1 MLFQFIFMFIEL
13 SRKLINQAVDSRV
26 HVLPS
31 ALAWSSP
38 VDVQGRIR
46 DMRHFLHFQH
56 NIDLVDPLEILLEF
70 RKLSVYKIA

>member
-1 MLFQFIFMFIEL
+1 MFIEL

-26 HVLPS
+26 HVLPFRTGMEFPS
-31 ALAWSSP
+31 

-70 RKLSVYKIA
+70 RELSVYKIA